1 MLRPKQHQRQTVFAG
16 EFAAGA
22 GAAES
27 RFGLIDL
34 HLIGLRSAAL
44 AFAPQHCLGSVQGRP
59 FAGNHQTF
67 GGLGRGGIGRE
78 LQNFVNAK
86 RHERDSDRG
95 VGWNDGLILS
105 GFWRKTPWCQDREYA
120 ANRSWLAAGRGNVGM
135 IGAGWGGFLMRKRSF
150 RLNLGSLMQVALNLY
165 FEQTQ
170 INSIHSRLAFRWSLH
185 MAFQFS

>member
-1 MLRPKQHQRQTVFAG
+1 MFAG

-34 HLIGLRSAAL
+34 YLIGLRSAAL

-67 GGLGRGGIGRE
+67 GGLGRGCIGRE

-86 RHERDSDRG
+86 RHERDSDHV
-95 VGWNDGLILS
+95 VGLKDELILS
-105 GFWRKTPWCQDREYA
+105 GFWREA
-120 ANRSWLAAGRGNVGM
+120 
-135 IGAGWGGFLMRKRSF
+135 
-150 RLNLGSLMQVALNLY
+150 LGSKLN
-165 FEQTQ
+165 
-170 INSIHSRLAFRWSLH
+170 RLPARRTGR
-185 MAFQFS
+185 FSDAETGFSPKMKADFD